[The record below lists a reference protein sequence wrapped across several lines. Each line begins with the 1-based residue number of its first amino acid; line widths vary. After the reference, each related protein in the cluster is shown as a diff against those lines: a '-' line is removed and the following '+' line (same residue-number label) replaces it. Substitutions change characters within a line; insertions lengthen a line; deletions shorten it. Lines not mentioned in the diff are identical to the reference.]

1 MVNPIRVLVVAGDA
15 KVAQAVDALSERLE
29 LITTKVTLD
38 PVEGLSSM
46 LDEAANLILLDAR
59 EEVSL
64 EALDMVHRIKLSS
77 GLPLVIFGD
86 TPTSLITQM
95 SNFDIVVPLTEKS
108 SIEEMSNSIEEAIT
122 SLNGTVRKSLKTEQ
136 FQLYTK
142 IGNKLKRIDIDH
154 IRYVEVEGKYCS
166 IKVGDRRYNVKV
178 SMKDLVARLRDPRF
192 IRVSRNFVINM
203 DLIEYIDT
211 FNFSV
216 KIDERDIPISRTYK
230 DQLMGRIEL
239 I

>member
-1 MVNPIRVLVVAGDA
+1 M
-15 KVAQAVDALSERLE
+15 
-29 LITTKVTLD
+29 
-38 PVEGLSSM
+38 
-46 LDEAANLILLDAR
+46 
-59 EEVSL
+59 
-64 EALDMVHRIKLSS
+64 
-77 GLPLVIFGD
+77 
-86 TPTSLITQM
+86 
-95 SNFDIVVPLTEKS
+95 
-108 SIEEMSNSIEEAIT
+108 
-122 SLNGTVRKSLKTEQ
+122 NGTVRKSANTEQ

-230 DQLMGRIEL
+230 DQLMARIEL

>member
-15 KVAQAVDALSERLE
+15 KVAQAVDSLRERLE

-38 PVEGLSSM
+38 PIEGLSSM
-46 LDEAANLILLDAR
+46 LEEPANFILLDAR

-64 EALDMVHRIKLSS
+64 EALDMVHRIKSS
-77 GLPLVIFGD
+77 NGLPLVIFGS

-95 SNFDIVVPLTEKS
+95 SSFDIVAPLTEKS
-108 SIEEMSNSIEEAIT
+108 SIDEMAATIEEAIT
-122 SLNGTVRKSLKTEQ
+122 SLNGTVRKSSRTEQ

>member
-15 KVAQAVDALSERLE
+15 KVAQAVDSLRERLE

-46 LDEAANLILLDAR
+46 LEDPANFILLDAR

-64 EALDMVHRIKLSS
+64 EALDMVHRIKLSN
-77 GLPLVIFGD
+77 GLPLVIFVA

-95 SNFDIVVPLTEKS
+95 SSFDIVAPLTEKA
-108 SIEEMSNSIEEAIT
+108 SIDEMASSIEEAIT
-122 SLNGTVRKSLKTEQ
+122 SLNGTVRKSANTEQ

-230 DQLMGRIEL
+230 DQLMARIEL

>member
-46 LDEAANLILLDAR
+46 LDEPANLILLDAR

>member
-1 MVNPIRVLVVAGDA
+1 MLNPIRVLVVAGDT
-15 KVAQAVDALSERLE
+15 KVAQAVDSLRERLE

-38 PVEGLSSM
+38 PIEGLSSM
-46 LDEAANLILLDAR
+46 LEEPANFILLDAR

-64 EALDMVHRIKLSS
+64 EALDMVHRIKLSN
-77 GLPLVIFGD
+77 GLPLVIFGS

-95 SNFDIVVPLTEKS
+95 SSFDIVVPLTERAS
-108 SIEEMSNSIEEAIT
+108 EEEMAASIDDAIS
-122 SLNGTVRKSLKTEQ
+122 SLNGTVRKTSRTEQ
-136 FQLYTK
+136 YQLYTK

-166 IKVGDRRYNVKV
+166 IKVGDRKYNVKV

-230 DQLMGRIEL
+230 DQLMARIEL

>member
-15 KVAQAVDALSERLE
+15 KVAQAVDSLRERLE

-38 PVEGLSSM
+38 PIEGLSSM
-46 LDEAANLILLDAR
+46 LEEPANFILLDAR

-64 EALDMVHRIKLSS
+64 EALDMVHRIKLSN
-77 GLPLVIFGD
+77 GLPLVIFGS

-95 SNFDIVVPLTEKS
+95 SSFDIVAPLTEKS
-108 SIEEMSNSIEEAIT
+108 SIDEMAATIEEAIT
-122 SLNGTVRKSLKTEQ
+122 SLNGTVRKSSRTEQ